1 MTARCLERVDAE
13 GVPGV
18 LTILRSL
25 SDTHNVAT
33 QGPVWRVDGKA
44 V

>member
-1 MTARCLERVDAE
+1 MPRASAAGST
-13 GVPGV
+13 V
-18 LTILRSL
+18 LHVL

-33 QGPVWRVDGKA
+33 QGPVWRVAGKA